1 MIWFYSTQSWSI
13 LAWNIGMAKYTWR
26 IWRRKMFSSS
36 KLYDQNT
43 FYKAFEHDLKCCKR
57 ELIIESPFIT
67 TRRINASLPL
77 FARLRKRGV
86 NIVINTRNPAEHDG
100 DYYYQALDAIA
111 AMQNLGVTVL
121 YTVGHHRKLAI
132 IDRQMFY
139 EGSLNILSY
148 SDSCEIMRRIV
159 SSTETEILIKFIGI
173 KQYVGRK

>member
-1 MIWFYSTQSWSI
+1 
-13 LAWNIGMAKYTWR
+13 
-26 IWRRKMFSSS
+26 MFSTS

-43 FYKAFEHDLKCCKR
+43 FYKAFERDLKHCRR

-67 TRRINASLPL
+67 TRRMNALLPL

-100 DYYYQALDAIA
+100 DYYFQALDAVT
-111 AMQNLGVTVL
+111 AMQDLGITVL

-132 IDRQMFY
+132 IDREIFH

-148 SDSCEIMRRIV
+148 SDSCEIMRRVV
-159 SSTETEILIKFIGI
+159 SSTETEILINFIGI